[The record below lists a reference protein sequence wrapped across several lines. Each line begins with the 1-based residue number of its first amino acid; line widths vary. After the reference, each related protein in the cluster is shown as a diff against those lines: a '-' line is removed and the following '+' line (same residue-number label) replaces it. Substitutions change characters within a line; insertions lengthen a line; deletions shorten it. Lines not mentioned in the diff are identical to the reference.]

1 MRRTRPAP
9 IRAPDADIVSPP
21 IDDPAALPPPVVAIR
36 AKILEALAK
45 NEIEAL
51 RIPIDW
57 NELRPVFAPGA
68 AARDPIEVLK
78 SLSFDGRGRE
88 ILVIL
93 RAVLAQPFVKIRRG
107 PVTLYEWP
115 AFARH
120 PGRPADPAQASAQW
134 ACVRFADLARSNAE
148 GKPRAMRLAI
158 ADDGVWHYFRSED

>member
-9 IRAPDADIVSPP
+9 IRAPDADIVSQP

-88 ILVIL
+88 ILAIL
-93 RAVLAQPFVKIRRG
+93 RAVLVCFPSSRK
-107 PVTLYEWP
+107 
-115 AFARH
+115 
-120 PGRPADPAQASAQW
+120 
-134 ACVRFADLARSNAE
+134 
-148 GKPRAMRLAI
+148 
-158 ADDGVWHYFRSED
+158 